1 MDTTQKHLEELFRL
15 ANPQVQTYL
24 ASNDLD
30 GAVAILGKLH
40 KLPVGSYLP
49 LKNTIMLILLGAI
62 VPAKAVESIENNC
75 RISTDDAY
83 AIAQDLEE
91 TIFQKVRL
99 SILGDTTTQVKQ
111 ITLSDTVSEDDL
123 RKEILDT
130 THREPTAP
138 VAPTEKTEKEATSED
153 QKTAPATTTPKTV
166 LAAGTRSQLLEQ
178 LQVLETIPNDEEI
191 EARLNHIKEQINTIE
206 STSKETTPTAVAVS
220 LGLQEHAGETV
231 AAQAKTA
238 SYSKAPTEY
247 NIDPYREVAEI

>member
-1 MDTTQKHLEELFRL
+1 MATTQKHLEELFRL

-49 LKNTIMLILLGAI
+49 LKNTITLILLGAI
-62 VPAKAVESIENNC
+62 IPAQAVESIEKNC
-75 RISTDDAY
+75 RISVDEAY

-111 ITLSDTVSEDDL
+111 IKLSDTISEDDL

-130 THREPTAP
+130 THREPVP
-138 VAPTEKTEKEATSED
+138 
-153 QKTAPATTTPKTV
+153 KTAAIETNPEEPLTEEQKVTPATTTPKTV
-166 LAAGTRSQLLEQ
+166 LTPGTRSQLLEQ

-191 EARLNHIKEQINTIE
+191 EARLNHIKEQITSIE
-206 STSKETTPTAVAVS
+206 SSARESTPTAVAVS

-231 AAQAKTA
+231 APKAKTA

-247 NIDPYREVAEI
+247 NIDPYREVAEL